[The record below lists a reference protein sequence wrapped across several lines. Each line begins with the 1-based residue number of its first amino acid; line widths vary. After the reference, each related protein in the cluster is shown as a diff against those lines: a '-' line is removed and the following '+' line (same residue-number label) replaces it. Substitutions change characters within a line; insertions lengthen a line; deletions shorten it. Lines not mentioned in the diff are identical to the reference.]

1 MATIYLPRQM
11 LTGKGVVQ
19 QMPSLLARLG
29 VSKPLVVSDAGLQK
43 MGTVAKCTK
52 PLDEA
57 GIKYDVFVDTNPDPS
72 TEDVE
77 RCTEQLKKGDYDCI
91 IAVGGGSPMDTAKAA
106 SVIFTHGGD
115 MVEYKAPFQMD
126 KPAIPIIAIPTTA
139 GTGSEVTKFTIVTDT
154 KTTEKMLCVGL
165 SYMPIAAVCDYEL
178 TMSMPFRLTA
188 DTGIDTMCHA
198 MEAYV
203 SKKHNPFSDQVGLSC
218 LDAIGKH
225 LRTACNEPSNEGA
238 REAMMLA
245 ATQGGMAFSN
255 SSVTLVH
262 GMSRPL
268 GVFFHIPHGMSNAM
282 LVPEVTNW
290 SVEACVERYACC
302 CRVLDMC
309 DQNATDKD
317 AAAVLPMRLEEL
329 CQELKVPTLQEFGVK
344 KEKFFEVL
352 PTMAT
357 MAIGSGSPGNNP
369 KVPSAEEIIEIYTKI
384 WNIGEEVTAKRK
396 SGGS

>member
-1 MATIYLPRQM
+1 
-11 LTGKGVVQ
+11 
-19 QMPSLLARLG
+19 
-29 VSKPLVVSDAGLQK
+29 
-43 MGTVAKCTK
+43 
-52 PLDEA
+52 
-57 GIKYDVFVDTNPDPS
+57 
-72 TEDVE
+72 
-77 RCTEQLKKGDYDCI
+77 
-91 IAVGGGSPMDTAKAA
+91 
-106 SVIFTHGGD
+106 
-115 MVEYKAPFQMD
+115 
-126 KPAIPIIAIPTTA
+126 
-139 GTGSEVTKFTIVTDT
+139 
-154 KTTEKMLCVGL
+154 
-165 SYMPIAAVCDYEL
+165 MPIAAVCDYEL

-218 LDAIGKH
+218 LDAVGKY

-290 SVEACVERYACC
+290 SVEACVERYAQC
-302 CRVLDMC
+302 CRILGMC
-309 DQNATDKD
+309 DQGATDKD
-317 AAAVLPMRLEEL
+317 AASALPKCLDEL

-369 KVPSAEEIIEIYTKI
+369 KVPSEEEIIAIYTKI
-384 WNIGEEVTAKRK
+384 WNIGEEVTAKRAAGGYK
-396 SGGS
+396 S